1 MEMQDDEHQDP
12 HQSQADQPQAID
24 ANTLRMEDL
33 SNEVEARSAISS
45 LEWVGRGAQAALQD
59 LNASSDASKKG
70 RDEAL
75 KKAKDSST
83 THQVS
88 EGSLDR
94 KRLVIASLL
103 FFPIVLSFFSLLPV
117 ILRMVGIDPIT
128 PISAPKYK
136 LDKQRQKAAA
146 PPTKGDPILRSRV
159 ATSPQSAPLRSEPL
173 WGEESSTR
181 GKIPEASLGDPIPR
195 SSVATSPPSASL
207 RSEPLWG
214 EESSTRGKIPE
225 ASLRVVN
232 EIVKNLEW
240 GNIAFDTPK
249 KLKYGES
256 KVVKLLLS
264 PNKSRYGLWS
274 LMKNHEQA
282 ELARIQV
289 SNRMEADLSGQGFKI
304 EALVPEE
311 QAVYGDKA
319 TYWKWEV
326 TPTKDGDQTLHLAIS
341 AIINVSDNQVPL
353 VVQTFSK
360 IIKVEISPAQRV
372 SIFVSS
378 NWQWMWASILIPLSP
393 FIWKWHKQKR
403 FKKKLPSSCDS
414 EETFL

>member
-75 KKAKDSST
+75 KKAKDTST

-94 KRLVIASLL
+94 KRLVIAALL

-146 PPTKGDPILRSRV
+146 PPTKGDPIPRSLV
-159 ATSPQSAPLRSEPL
+159 ATSPPSAPLRSEPL
-173 WGEESSTR
+173 WE
-181 GKIPEASLGDPIPR
+181 
-195 SSVATSPPSASL
+195 
-207 RSEPLWG
+207 

-256 KVVKLLLS
+256 KVVRLLLS
-264 PNKSRYGLWS
+264 PNKSRYELWS
-274 LMKNHEQA
+274 LMKNHAQA